1 MTVYYANEQ
10 AQRADVPPRLPGNEG
25 VGGRSRWYRATIP
38 LDAPKI
44 NSTATGAPWGVT
56 TSDTVVLFTRPPGM
70 RFCRGFV
77 TSSVSL
83 GTSTIAIGVSGTP
96 AKYKAAAT
104 FTAVDTPT
112 AFGVATQMAAAATA
126 ASEDVIL
133 TVAAAALPT
142 TAGAV
147 LVIDMEFI
155 GP

>member
-10 AQRADVPPRLPGNEG
+10 AQRGDTPPRLPGNEG

-38 LDAPKI
+38 LDAPKTS
-44 NSTATGAPWGVT
+44 STTNGAGVT
-56 TSDTVVLFTRPPGM
+56 TSDIVALFTRPPGM
-70 RFCRGFV
+70 RFARGFI

-83 GTSTIAIGVSGTP
+83 GTSTISIGVFGTP
-96 AKYKAAAT
+96 AKYKAAAVHT
-104 FTAVDTPT
+104 TVDTPT

-147 LVIDMEFI
+147 LVIDMEFM

>member
-25 VGGRSRWYRATIP
+25 VGGRIRGFRATIP
-38 LDAPKI
+38 LDAPKTS
-44 NSTATGAPWGVT
+44 STANGAGIT
-56 TSDTVVLFTRPPGM
+56 TSDTVTLFNLPPGY
-70 RFCRGFV
+70 RFWRGFV

-83 GTSTIAIGVSGTP
+83 GTSVISVGSAAAP
-96 AKYKAAAT
+96 AKYRPAAVHT
-104 FTAVDTPT
+104 TVDTPVL
-112 AFGVATQMAAAATA
+112 FATPATIVAAAARTTA
-126 ASEDVIL
+126 EDVIL
-133 TVAAAALPT
+133 SVATANLPT

>member
-38 LDAPKI
+38 LDAPKTSS
-44 NSTATGAPWGVT
+44 NTNGSGVT

-70 RFCRGFV
+70 RFARGFI

-83 GTSTIAIGVSGTP
+83 GTSTISIGVSGAP

-104 FTAVDTPT
+104 FIAVDTPT

-133 TVAAAALPT
+133 TVGAAALPT

-147 LVIDMEFI
+147 LIVDMEFM

>member
-38 LDAPKI
+38 LDAPK
-44 NSTATGAPWGVT
+44 
-56 TSDTVVLFTRPPGM
+56 TSSNTNGSGIVPSDVVVLFTRPPGM
-70 RFCRGFV
+70 RFARGFI

-83 GTSTIAIGVSGTP
+83 GSSTIAIGVPGYPT
-96 AKYKAAAT
+96 KYKPAAS
-104 FTAVDTPT
+104 FTAVDFPS
-112 AFGVATQMAAAATA
+112 AFGGATQMAAAATA

-133 TVAAAALPT
+133 TVGVAAMPT

-147 LVIDMEFI
+147 LIIDMEFM